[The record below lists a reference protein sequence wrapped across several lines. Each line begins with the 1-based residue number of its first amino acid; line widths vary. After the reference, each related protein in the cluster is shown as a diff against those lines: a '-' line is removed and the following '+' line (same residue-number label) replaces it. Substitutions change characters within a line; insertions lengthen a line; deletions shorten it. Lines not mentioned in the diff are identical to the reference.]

1 MDPNEFS
8 ASNRDKLTERTDSTL
23 EQQMKAYKYP
33 DEVHVNDKLVASEY
47 QSQSSKFN
55 ITPSYKMDEIVNYQT
70 NGNELNKGKSH

>member
-47 QSQSSKFN
+47 QS
-55 ITPSYKMDEIVNYQT
+55 
-70 NGNELNKGKSH
+70 